1 MQSGQR
7 SSTWTLPSPCAS
19 QRIGCKK
26 GESQLGHAVILAT
39 GANVAPAP
47 DGTAALSGAR

>member
-26 GESQLGHAVILAT
+26 GESQLGHAVSLAT
-39 GANVAPAP
+39 GR
-47 DGTAALSGAR
+47 T